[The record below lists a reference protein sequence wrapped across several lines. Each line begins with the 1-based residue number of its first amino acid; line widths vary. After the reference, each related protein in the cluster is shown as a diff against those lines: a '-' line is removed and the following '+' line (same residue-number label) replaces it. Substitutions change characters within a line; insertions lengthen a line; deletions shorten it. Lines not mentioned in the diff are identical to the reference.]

1 MDPQLPTLNAL
12 DSEVSVTG
20 QLSEE
25 HLQWIAAQG
34 FRSVINNRPDLEG
47 GPAQPLH
54 HQIANAA
61 EQAGLKCVY
70 LPVIPSAYKPQ
81 DIAQLQDL
89 LKTLPKPILMFC
101 RSGAR
106 STQMYLIARGRA

>member
-1 MDPQLPTLNAL
+1 MDHPLPTLNAL
-12 DSEVSVTG
+12 DSAVSVTG
-20 QLSEE
+20 QLFEE

-47 GPAQPLH
+47 GPSQPLH
-54 HQIANAA
+54 DQIAKAA
-61 EQAGLKCVY
+61 EQAGLKCAY
-70 LPVIPSAYKPQ
+70 LPVVPLAYKPQ
-81 DIAQLQDL
+81 DIAQLQEL

-106 STQMYLIARGRA
+106 STQMYHTARSSA